1 MHAITYTHV
10 GRARY
15 LLKHLSSIVDLL
27 YYKAHDHKIMH
38 RERDE
43 HIATGRALSLEEELL
58 PPHHGNQQRRWRWW
72 WRSMEMAPG
81 ALPRPGRV
89 PEQRLSIHRIS
100 PSVAAVQRNFFWK
113 YDGFLGF

>member
-1 MHAITYTHV
+1 M
-10 GRARY
+10 
-15 LLKHLSSIVDLL
+15 KHLSSKVDLL
-27 YYKAHDHKIMH
+27 DYKAHDHNKIMH

-58 PPHHGNQQRRWRWW
+58 PPHHGNQQRQWRWW

-89 PEQRLSIHRIS
+89 PEQRLSVPRIS
-100 PSVAAVQRNFFWK
+100 PSVAAALRNFSW
-113 YDGFLGF
+113 LEA